1 MTREEIEKARKERE
15 KITIS
20 CKVSYDKNEII
31 KAFCEK
37 SGITKNQFCYIAI
50 LEKLEREGFL

>member
-1 MTREEIEKARKERE
+1 MTRDEIEKARKERE

-20 CKVSYDKNEII
+20 CKVSYDKNEIV
-31 KAFCEK
+31 K
-37 SGITKNQFCYIAI
+37 SCCKKLGITKNQFCYIAI